1 MSVPGNMY
9 YLQQQIKQEPQQPT
23 DDDNYKFS
31 KLKLSSPGSASTS
44 SSSSSTASSSSS
56 SANQRSN
63 TNNSTTHLITSNSVT
78 TDLDNIINSTGL
90 FNNED
95 VMSVLCNNNNNNPT
109 SAGNNNN
116 NNANKA
122 SDQDIFFKNI
132 TSLDACN
139 ELNLPSDDQTVVEE
153 CLKFASD
160 LEAESLSRQQGRV
173 RRRATVSFSKDAGD
187 EEDEDEYEDD
197 YEDDDYEEE
206 EEDEEEDQAN
216 TPLQFGNAGNV
227 DGQAMG
233 IAINRRQRSSR
244 SFSGTS
250 SKLSK
255 SFSAQQNVT
264 KRRQMNI
271 NQLCV
276 GKLKLRFLRLGYLYT
291 IDKYQYV

>member
-1 MSVPGNMY
+1 
-9 YLQQQIKQEPQQPT
+9 
-23 DDDNYKFS
+23 
-31 KLKLSSPGSASTS
+31 
-44 SSSSSTASSSSS
+44 
-56 SANQRSN
+56 
-63 TNNSTTHLITSNSVT
+63 
-78 TDLDNIINSTGL
+78 
-90 FNNED
+90 
-95 VMSVLCNNNNNNPT
+95 MSVLCNNNNNNPT

-116 NNANKA
+116 DVNKA

-132 TSLDACN
+132 TSLNVCN
-139 ELNLPSDDQTVVEE
+139 ELNLHSDDQTVVEE

-160 LEAESLSRQQGRV
+160 LEAESKSRQQGRV

-206 EEDEEEDQAN
+206 DDEEEDQAN
-216 TPLQFGNAGNV
+216 TPLQFGTAGNV
-227 DGQAMG
+227 DGQSMS
-233 IAINRRQRSSR
+233 IVINRRQRSSR

-276 GKLKLRFLRLGYLYT
+276 GKLKFLVCKFLS
-291 IDKYQYV
+291 